1 LVSSNSSI
9 FFGDST
15 VFFGFVGSTGGS
27 SNIHRVCFNSISFV
41 ANLLDDETICAGESV
56 RIDAKIPS
64 GVTYHWS
71 PVLRVSNP
79 SISNPNFTPTVS
91 TNYKVTIEDVCGEE
105 TELEIII
112 DLTTALNA
120 GILSTTIT
128 SICVA
133 GTSKI
138 TSTGAAEGVW
148 TSSDVTVATINTST
162 GILTGAA
169 SGITDVFYEV
179 TGSGACKTIATT
191 DIIVKRINK

>member
-1 LVSSNSSI
+1 M
-9 FFGDST
+9 
-15 VFFGFVGSTGGS
+15 FFGFVGSTGGS